1 MPHPIFLRL
10 PVASTNDQLYS
21 SSFAAPSCCIDCLSI
36 DYIMWHPHLLCYKPC
51 NQFLNFWCLQLS
63 WLSTLMYIGLD
74 WHMVSMI
81 LTIFNFWY
89 PHKVA
94 RNPSILTS
102 LLLKVPNEQQ
112 GTSLML
118 NIIKHEKKVSASC
131 LQESWEQHHTQPSCT
146 KQSIVPLFQVLKH

>member
-74 WHMVSMI
+74 RHMMSMI

-102 LLLKVPNEQQ
+102 LLLPMSNKVLHSCW
-112 GTSLML
+112 TSSS
-118 NIIKHEKKVSASC
+118 IKR
-131 LQESWEQHHTQPSCT
+131 
-146 KQSIVPLFQVLKH
+146 KQVPLAFRKVENNTTPNLLAQNNQ